1 LVAKPKNPVN
11 TKYRGNRRLKTV
23 DERNAASVLSEVNLA
38 ATGEILTG

>member
-23 DERNAASVLSEVNLA
+23 DERNADSVLSEENFG
-38 ATGEILTG
+38 ATGEIVAG